1 MARSD
6 QEERVVYVERERGG
20 SGLGALLIGVAIG
33 AGAALLLAPMTGEE
47 TRARLKREARK
58 ATRRAKDLVEDLTET
73 VAERVED
80 TIDEARRVFDDTR
93 RGMSG
98 ERTPRN

>member
-1 MARSD
+1 MARSE

-20 SGLGALLIGVAIG
+20 SGLGALLIGVVIG

-58 ATRRAKDLVEDLTET
+58 ATRRAKDFVEDISET
-73 VAERVED
+73 VAERMED

-93 RGMSG
+93 HGMSG
-98 ERTPRN
+98 DRTSRD